1 MDPNQTTGTTSSGI
15 NDVDP
20 IGSDSGAG
28 VTPTGQDRSLPIN
41 QTMVP
46 ERTGAR
52 VWNHPRDRSSS
63 DDLTRSQSRPI
74 SPTHLAQTRGEL
86 TELREMMTTLIDE
99 IPRRRPTPKAL
110 DCLALQ
116 RSQAPDPDATQEK
129 IRNDPRGARNTNL
142 TTKPLYP
149 RESNPSATKTFHQAG
164 FDNPSEQA
172 RRHDLRGPVD
182 IDPQREDLGI
192 LNETGT
198 FQNYIERNDAEL
210 KRIHVIVHMVT
221 SSTPDIDMVIEETRT
236 TPFTNIIASPLR
248 AYINKFREMK
258 ANISHPNEVVALV
271 ALKNGVWFSSKFRKE
286 LAVRAPNS
294 LHDALHRASYFATHK
309 EEVATLKEQYNADKN
324 NATKKPATPKEPTT
338 KGQHS
343 YAINNSTQKSST
355 YDLSKYCA
363 FQDRKGHSTEECRAA
378 LCNQNKN
385 KKTNEEVGEEEE
397 PVTPKSI
404 RKAKATTNKRGREV
418 EHESPNSSPPAPKK
432 RVYMISW
439 EQNSNATDEIKN
451 QTKGKFC
458 FEISLVIRALENPDE
473 VTPPPLHHSIQPK
486 NKTS

>member
-1 MDPNQTTGTTSSGI
+1 MKHPDLI
-15 NDVDP
+15 
-20 IGSDSGAG
+20 
-28 VTPTGQDRSLPIN
+28 
-41 QTMVP
+41 P
-46 ERTGAR
+46 ER
-52 VWNHPRDRSSS
+52 
-63 DDLTRSQSRPI
+63 
-74 SPTHLAQTRGEL
+74 
-86 TELREMMTTLIDE
+86 IDG
-99 IPRRRPTPKAL
+99 KAG
-110 DCLALQ
+110 
-116 RSQAPDPDATQEK
+116 
-129 IRNDPRGARNTNL
+129 GARNTNL

-172 RRHDLRGPVD
+172 RRHDLRGPVN

-210 KRIHVIVHMVT
+210 KRIHAIVHMVT

-236 TPFTNIIASPLR
+236 NPFTNIIASVRLHHVGKLKFPEYTGSTYPKTHVRAFRLAISRAHLTSDEKEAEYCRFFAENLTGAALEWFAGLEENSIDNFTQLVSAFLKQYSAFVETRVTVADIWNLKQAPFEPLR

-271 ALKNGVWFSSKFRKE
+271 ALKNGVWFSSKFREE

-294 LHDALHRASYFATHK
+294 LHDALHQASYFATHK
-309 EEVATLKEQYNADKN
+309 EEVATLKEQYSANKN

-363 FQDRKGHSTEECRAA
+363 FQDRKGHSTEECRSA

-397 PVTPKSI
+397 PVTPKSN

-418 EHESPNSSPPAPKK
+418 EHESPNSSPPASKK
-432 RVYMISW
+432 RIYMISR
-439 EQNSNATDEIKN
+439 EQNSSATDEIKN
-451 QTKGKFC
+451 QTEGKIC